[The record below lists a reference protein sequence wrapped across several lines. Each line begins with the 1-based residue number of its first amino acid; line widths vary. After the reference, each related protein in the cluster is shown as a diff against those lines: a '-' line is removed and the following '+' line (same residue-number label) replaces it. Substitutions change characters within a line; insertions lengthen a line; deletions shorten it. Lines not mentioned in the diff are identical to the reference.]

1 MILIILLYIY
11 LDENCFYFD
20 NITRKSKKTKGINV
34 KSSNLFTLF
43 VCLMQKITCF
53 DVFPRFSRGVCMI
66 FGKAIEKSHLAA
78 LFLYENNNKKCY
90 QLSLFLW
97 DKKGKNKT
105 KTQKLKI

>member
-34 KSSNLFTLF
+34 KSRNHIKLF
-43 VCLMQKITCF
+43 VCLLKKITYF

-66 FGKAIEKSHLAA
+66 FGKIIEKTA
-78 LFLYENNNKKCY
+78 
-90 QLSLFLW
+90 
-97 DKKGKNKT
+97 
-105 KTQKLKI
+105 I